1 MIKSF
6 FSNKRNVIIFS
17 FIIILIL
24 IIVFYFIFVKN
35 KNYNAF
41 IELSLPFDSYGE
53 VVYSPGNNYEFN
65 LYVNSFLNIES
76 SFSDGREHEFI
87 IVIEDENV
95 ISLENNMLVAKEVG
109 KTDVY
114 IITKDDVKSNVISLE
129 VIEKEAKDG

>member
-24 IIVFYFIFVKN
+24 IVVFYFIFVKN